1 MVFLTRGTK
10 TFLIGNDETHKIIYA
25 HQTSKSVKSN
35 NSVMFITQLSLII
48 FFGKM
53 KLTALVQFVIFLFLQ
68 FSKIEKIHFWI
79 DIVNLRLKKPVWI
92 VCECMWIL
100 KSYFGH
106 FSNYGFLLF
115 GIISLQIFR
124 GHVCLRLLVV
134 DVT

>member
-35 NSVMFITQLSLII
+35 NSVMFITELSLII

-53 KLTALVQFVIFLFLQ
+53 KLTSLVQFVIFLFLQ
-68 FSKIEKIHFWI
+68 FSMIEKTHFYI
-79 DIVNLRLKKPVWI
+79 DWSNLRLKKPVWI

-106 FSNYGFLLF
+106 FSNYGFCYLVLF
-115 GIISLQIFR
+115 LFKYFAVMCAYG
-124 GHVCLRLLVV
+124 C
-134 DVT
+134 